1 MKLIATLDLSDAV
14 TLEQLDD
21 YFELEGDDKFED
33 MDAALDYI
41 VYELGEGRIT
51 LDDMTDLFDAV
62 VEYTYE

>member
-33 MDAALDYI
+33 MDNALDYI

>member
-1 MKLIATLDLSDAV
+1 MKLIATFDLSDAV